1 MADSKV
7 PRGAVNFW
15 THPEVKAFMWRW
27 AYLMR
32 VLERQEDDK
41 SDEQLIAESDNWERL
56 TITKG
61 GG

>member
-1 MADSKV
+1 MGVKV
-7 PRGAVNFW
+7 PKGSINFW

-32 VLERQEDDK
+32 VLDRQDEDK
-41 SDEQLIAESDNWERL
+41 SDEQLLAECDNRQRL
-56 TITKG
+56 QITKG